1 MISDEFNDFFVN
13 IGPQLASTIKTDGKQ
28 YYDYLKTPMTS
39 CMFLKPIV
47 EEEVIKIIYKFN
59 QNKSAGHDDIG
70 NFIVK
75 RIAKEI
81 SVPLTL
87 IFNTSISTGIVP
99 DELKIAK
106 VIPIYKKDSPEV
118 FSNYRPV
125 SVLPCFSKILERLV
139 FNRCM
144 NYLDTHDILNKKQ
157 FGFRCNHST
166 YMAILELVDKISMA
180 VENNETT
187 AGIFL
192 DLSKAFDT
200 IDHNILLYKLEYYGF
215 RGKVLKW
222 FTDYLYNRKQ
232 YVLYNS
238 YKSEYKNILCG
249 VPQGSILGPL
259 LFILYVNDI
268 TNTSNVLEFVLFAD
282 DTTITYSHS
291 DIISKFDMI
300 NSELQEVTNWFKANK
315 LSVNA
320 SKTNYMLLGT
330 NHKLSRLDENAS
342 IILDNT
348 HLKRVNDTKFLGVTI
363 DENLNWT
370 NHIETISKNISRGVG
385 IINKLKHFVP
395 EGVLYSLYCTLILPY
410 INYGIIAWGSSNK
423 SNLDRILKLQKKSV
437 RIIFNSHYLS
447 HSAPLFKKYN
457 LLNVYDI
464 YLLEVCTFMYKEFN
478 NKLPDIFH
486 KYFNQQKNLHRY
498 QTRHA
503 EDYKIPHFKT
513 NFARKTIRATGPIKW
528 NLTEKHVKE
537 AKTIKHFR
545 NKIKKNIIAE
555 YV

>member
-1 MISDEFNDFFVN
+1 M
-13 IGPQLASTIKTDGKQ
+13 
-28 YYDYLKTPMTS
+28 
-39 CMFLKPIV
+39 
-47 EEEVIKIIYKFN
+47 
-59 QNKSAGHDDIG
+59 
-70 NFIVK
+70 
-75 RIAKEI
+75 
-81 SVPLTL
+81 
-87 IFNTSISTGIVP
+87 
-99 DELKIAK
+99 
-106 VIPIYKKDSPEV
+106 

-144 NYLDTHDILNKKQ
+144 NCLDTHDILNKKQ

-187 AGIFL
+187 VGILL

-215 RGKVLKW
+215 RGNVLKW
-222 FTDYLYNRKQ
+222 FTDYLYNRKK

-238 YKSEYKNILCG
+238 CKSDHTNILCG

-268 TNTSNVLEFVLFAD
+268 TDTSNVLEFVLFAD

-291 DIISKFDMI
+291 DVMSKFDMI

-330 NHKLSRLDENAS
+330 NHKLSRLDESAS

-348 HLKRVNDTKFLGVTI
+348 TLKRVNNTKFLGVTI

-370 NHIETISKNISRGVG
+370 NHIETISKHISRGWELSTNLS
-385 IINKLKHFVP
+385 ILYLKVC
-395 EGVLYSLYCTLILPY
+395 YILC
-410 INYGIIAWGSSNK
+410 I
-423 SNLDRILKLQKKSV
+423 V
-437 RIIFNSHYLS
+437 RWYYL
-447 HSAPLFKKYN
+447 
-457 LLNVYDI
+457 
-464 YLLEVCTFMYKEFN
+464 T
-478 NKLPDIFH
+478 
-486 KYFNQQKNLHRY
+486 
-498 QTRHA
+498 
-503 EDYKIPHFKT
+503 
-513 NFARKTIRATGPIKW
+513 
-528 NLTEKHVKE
+528 
-537 AKTIKHFR
+537 
-545 NKIKKNIIAE
+545 
-555 YV
+555 